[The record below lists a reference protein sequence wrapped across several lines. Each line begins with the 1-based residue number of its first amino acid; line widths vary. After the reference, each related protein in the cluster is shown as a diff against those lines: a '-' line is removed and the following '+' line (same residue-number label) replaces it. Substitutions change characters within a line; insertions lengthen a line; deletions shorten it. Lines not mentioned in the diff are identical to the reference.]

1 MVGVF
6 FIPNLKSDLCRDI
19 RRCGLVRRRQK
30 PQRGVGDALRK
41 QTLPPG
47 PLAPAA
53 PYLESM
59 KKKDESAAL
68 VDALYELVSALSR
81 QVDDQEERLKAVE
94 EGFVLV
100 RHYAEGTVQ

>member
-1 MVGVF
+1 
-6 FIPNLKSDLCRDI
+6 
-19 RRCGLVRRRQK
+19 
-30 PQRGVGDALRK
+30 
-41 QTLPPG
+41 
-47 PLAPAA
+47 
-53 PYLESM
+53 M